1 MIELK
6 RQRVLKE
13 WTQRRLAQESGISQN
28 YIAFAETRG
37 FIPYPSQQKKLAAA
51 LGWAGNPEDL
61 FANVEP
67 K

>member
-1 MIELK
+1 M
-6 RQRVLKE
+6 KE
-13 WTQRRLAQESGISQN
+13 WSQRRLAEESGISQN

-51 LGWAGNPEDL
+51 LGWTGNPEDL
-61 FANVEP
+61 FVSVES